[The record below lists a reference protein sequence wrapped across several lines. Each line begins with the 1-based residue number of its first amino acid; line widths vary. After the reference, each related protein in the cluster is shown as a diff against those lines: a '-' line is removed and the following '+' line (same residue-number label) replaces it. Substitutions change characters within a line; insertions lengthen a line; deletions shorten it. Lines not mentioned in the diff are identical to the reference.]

1 MRVGNVSGKPQLVIL
16 SSGSDTIVPG
26 LNTLKLQ
33 VPNITAEKFTLSLE
47 FSDKWILISEIN
59 FTAEPSGET
68 KKKAEPTGETKKS
81 AEPEATTL
89 KPKLNYEP
97 EPGSKSEPGFGS
109 GSEGVHGD
117 VLEEVETSPGIL
129 QDIEDLRQDMPGLD
143 KPEKTEKNSFP
154 VNIYIFTLRF
164 RYITYSYIV
173 YIH

>member
-26 LNTLKLQ
+26 FNTLKLQ

-89 KPKLNYEP
+89 KP
-97 EPGSKSEPGFGS
+97 KSEPGFGS